1 MLENRWPN
9 LKIAALIPCLNE
21 EAAISDVI
29 NDVRKYLPEAKI
41 YVQVSSHLQPSL
53 RVQQKCIPS
62 TAPNAIPLRIRSSSS
77 PSE

>member
-29 NDVRKYLPEAKI
+29 NDVRKYLPEAKFTFK
-41 YVQVSSHLQPSL
+41 QCL
-53 RVQQKCIPS
+53 
-62 TAPNAIPLRIRSSSS
+62 
-77 PSE
+77 